1 MVVIP
6 KEVQEFLPGKMGW
19 VATATPDGVPNVT
32 PKGSV
37 QLLDDEHIMFADLFS
52 LKTRANLERNP
63 VAAVTVIDEKS
74 HRGYQLKG
82 SVELLS
88 SGTLYDQVVEKLKQ
102 APINLPPPK
111 YVVKIKVAAVFDQS
125 VGPNAGKQLV

>member
-1 MVVIP
+1 MVLIP
-6 KEVQEFLPGKMGW
+6 KEVQEFLSGKMGW
-19 VATATPDGVPNVT
+19 VATATPDGVPNAT

-37 QLLDDEHIMFADLFS
+37 QVLDDEHIMFADLFS

-88 SGTLYDQVVEKLKQ
+88 SGPLYDQVVEKLKQ
-102 APINLPPPK
+102 APIDLPTPK
-111 YVVKIKVAAVFDQS
+111 CVVKIKVTAIFDQS
-125 VGPNAGKQLV
+125 VGPNAGKQIV